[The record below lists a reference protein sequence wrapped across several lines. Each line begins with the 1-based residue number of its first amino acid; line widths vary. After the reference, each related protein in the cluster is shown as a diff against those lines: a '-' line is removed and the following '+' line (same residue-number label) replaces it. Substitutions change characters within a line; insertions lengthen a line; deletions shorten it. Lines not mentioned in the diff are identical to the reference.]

1 MQELK
6 QKLETAQS
14 GNVLYERIF
23 IKKKKNI
30 HFVIFNL
37 VLFIMSS

>member
-6 QKLETAQS
+6 QKLEAAQS

-23 IKKKKNI
+23 ILKKNNI